1 MIGHRFSLPLAAF
14 VVLFLTSL
22 APLSAQTPHKFPSTT
37 VYQAQ
42 RAAQDYID
50 SGGYNRDVT
59 KVISQAR
66 AWLTTHVKGVTKPA
80 IVLDID
86 DTSLSNWPAMRA
98 NGWTRIEGG
107 PCDLEKGPCG
117 VRAWQSMAKSKAIE
131 PTLELARYARQLG
144 VAIFFISGRPD
155 WLRDATQRNLKEQGY
170 EWDDVMLEPTGVKFA
185 SAVDF
190 KVPARRK
197 IAARGYTILMN
208 IGDQQSDLTGGYALR
223 TFKLPKPVYFAK

>member
-1 MIGHRFSLPLAAF
+1 MIRQRFLLPLASVAF
-14 VVLFLTSL
+14 LFTTPHF
-22 APLSAQTPHKFPSTT
+22 PLSAQTPRKFPATT
-37 VYQAQ
+37 VYEAQ
-42 RAAQDYID
+42 KAAQDYID
-50 SGGYNRDVT
+50 SGGYARDVE
-59 KVISQAR
+59 KVIKQAR

-117 VRAWQSMAKSKAIE
+117 LRTWQSTAASKAIA
-131 PTLELARYARQLG
+131 PTLALARYARQLG
-144 VAIFFISGRPD
+144 VAVFFISGRPD
-155 WLRDATQRNLKEQGY
+155 WLRDATERNLKKQGY
-170 EWDDVMLEPTGVKFA
+170 EWDGIMLEPTGVKFA

-190 KVPARRK
+190 KVAERQK

-223 TFKLPKPVYFAK
+223 TFKLPNPVYFAK